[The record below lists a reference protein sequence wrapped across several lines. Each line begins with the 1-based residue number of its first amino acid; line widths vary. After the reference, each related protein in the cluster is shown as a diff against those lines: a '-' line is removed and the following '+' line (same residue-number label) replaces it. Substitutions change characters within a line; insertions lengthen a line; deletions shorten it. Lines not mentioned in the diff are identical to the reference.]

1 MTAATAAG
9 FTRPPLTCTVKLE
22 DGEDYTVK
30 LSYGLFN
37 DLQRTVPDPAAVIDT
52 VLSDPY
58 TRDYI
63 VRRCMTPIKKMVKDI
78 ETELKPVDEIG
89 LDDPDQVDKLLQW
102 VTGHLLYFFAT
113 SAGGLK
119 QLSEQ
124 FKAAAPSAP
133 SNNGSQS

>member
-1 MTAATAAG
+1 VTAATAG
-9 FTRPPLTCTVKLE
+9 GLTRPPLSCTVKLE
-22 DGEDYTVK
+22 EGAEYTVK

-37 DLQRTVPDPAAVIDT
+37 DLQRTVPDAAAVVDT
-52 VLSDPY
+52 MLSDPY

-78 ETELKPVDEIG
+78 ETELLPVDEIG
-89 LDDPDQVDKLLQW
+89 VDDPDEIDKLLQW
-102 VTGHLLYFFAT
+102 VTGHLLYFFAI

-124 FKAAAPSAP
+124 FKAAVPSAP
-133 SNNGSQS
+133 SSSGSQT